1 MADKPQTRS
10 QYRNSKANN
19 QPETQKSTG
28 KGRRITGNVFKV
40 VFFTVLFVA
49 FAGIAGGATM
59 FYTYAKEAPKL
70 TDAKLR
76 DPLSSKI
83 LDKNGDVYA
92 EIGKERR
99 EYIEYKDI
107 PKQLENAVLST
118 EDSRFYEHDGM
129 DPIRLVSAAA
139 GNITGGFGSQGASTL
154 TQQIIKMSYLDYT
167 NKTLSRKAQEAW
179 MAIQLEE
186 KYSKQE
192 LLEIYINKVY
202 LSDGVHGMETA
213 AEHYYG
219 KKLKDLNLAQ
229 TALIAGMPQSPNRFN
244 PFTHPDLAKNRRDIV
259 LKLMYNNDKIS
270 KSDMEAAQALPI
282 TDGLVDEA
290 TRKQKTYAYDT
301 YVDQVIDEI
310 GDKYNPFTDG
320 LTIYTALDPDA
331 QKYTEKMLNTDDVI
345 NYPDKKFQAGVVV
358 MDTTTGRVQALG
370 GGRETAESKKVSRGL
385 NRATDIKRQPG
396 STMKPI
402 LGYAPAI
409 EYLDWSTAHILD
421 DAPYQYSSGQEL
433 RNYDSGYLG
442 EMSMRRALYLSRNI
456 PAVKASKEV
465 GYDRARDFANNLGL
479 NYKEVYESTVIGSG
493 EASPIQMAG
502 AYGAFGNGG
511 VYNQPHTVTKIV
523 LSDGK
528 TEVNMEPESVVAMKA
543 STAYMI
549 SDMLKDVLTQGTG
562 TRANIPGWN
571 IAAKTGTTNY
581 DEAVRI
587 KNGIPSDGTPDSWFV
602 GYSPRY
608 TVSVWTG
615 YDEPNKNYL
624 SPSETRIA
632 AYMFKAM
639 MEHLVAGEKN
649 PDFKKPS
656 NVNEIPVIIGS
667 NPITRAAAGASGSNI
682 SYELFLDGT
691 VPTRTSQAEKKES
704 DTDKDKEKDTQ
715 TDAEKKAA
723 EEKAKK
729 EQEAADKEKAK
740 KDAED
745 AAKKA
750 QEDADKASLQAP
762 GGLNA
767 SYNAAT
773 KTVSASWASNGAGV
787 TYDVS
792 VNGQTQNYATTSISV
807 GGGSPGST
815 VVITVVPVKDGKRGS
830 PASTTVTIPAEQTQP
845 NNDQQTTPPAGDTSG
860 SQNNTNPTTS
870 P

>member
-10 QYRNSKANN
+10 QYRNSQAK
-19 QPETQKSTG
+19 QPETSKPKG
-28 KGRRITGNVFKV
+28 KGKLITGNIFKV
-40 VFFTVLFVA
+40 IFFTALFLA
-49 FAGIAGGATM
+49 FAGIAGGASA
-59 FYTYAKEAPKL
+59 FYSYAKEAPKL
-70 TDAKLR
+70 TDSKLR

-118 EDSRFYEHDGM
+118 EDSRFYEHNGM
-129 DPIRLVSAAA
+129 DPIRLASAAV

-167 NKTLSRKAQEAW
+167 NKTLDRKAQEAW
-179 MAIQLEE
+179 MAIQLEQ
-186 KYSKQE
+186 KYSKHE

-202 LSDGVHGMETA
+202 LSDGIHGMETA

-244 PFTHPDLAKNRRDIV
+244 PFENPDLAKKRRDIV
-259 LKLMYNNDKIS
+259 LTLMYNNNKIS
-270 KSDMEAAQALPI
+270 KSEMEATQAIPI

-331 QKYTEKMLNTDDVI
+331 QKYTEKMLNTNEVI
-345 NYPDKKFQAGVVV
+345 NYPDAKFQAGVVI
-358 MDTTTGRVQALG
+358 MDTETGRVQALG
-370 GGRETAESKKVSRGL
+370 GGRDTSKKKVSRGL

-442 EMSMRRALYLSRNI
+442 EMSMRRALYLSRNV

-502 AYGAFGNGG
+502 AYATFGNGG
-511 VYNQPHTVTKIV
+511 VYNKPHTVTKIL
-523 LSDGK
+523 LSDGE

-562 TRANIPGWN
+562 TRANVPGWN
-571 IAAKTGTTNY
+571 IAGKTGTTNY
-581 DEAVRI
+581 DENIRI
-587 KNGIPSDGTPDSWFV
+587 QNGIPSDGTPDAWFV

-608 TVSVWTG
+608 TVSIWTG

-632 AYMFKAM
+632 AYMFKAT
-639 MEHLVAGEKN
+639 MEHLVSGEKN

-656 NVNEIPVIIGS
+656 NVNEIPVIIGT
-667 NPITRAAAGASGSNI
+667 NPIVRASSGASGGNI

-691 VPTRTSQAEKKES
+691 IPSRSAAEKKP
-704 DTDKDKEKDTQ
+704 DTKTDDEKASEEAAKKAAREKEQKDKEKSESERLKKQ
-715 TDAEKKAA
+715 QEEAEKQAA
-723 EEKAKK
+723 EA
-729 EQEAADKEKAK
+729 EAQRTA
-740 KDAED
+740 
-745 AAKKA
+745 
-750 QEDADKASLQAP
+750 LQAP
-762 GGLNA
+762 AGLNG
-767 SYNAAT
+767 SYNAAN
-773 KTVSASWASNGAGV
+773 KTISASWASNGPGV

-792 VNGQTQNYATTSISV
+792 VNGQTQNYATTSITVS
-807 GGGSPGST
+807 GGSPGSS
-815 VVITVVPVKDGKRGS
+815 VVIMVVPVKDGKRGS
-830 PASTTVTIPAEQTQP
+830 PATTTVAIPADPTPPDTSTNDDTNTNDTP
-845 NNDQQTTPPAGDTSG
+845 NNDTTTPPPA
-860 SQNNTNPTTS
+860 N
-870 P
+870 

>member
-10 QYRNSKANN
+10 QYRNSQIK
-19 QPETQKSTG
+19 QPETSKPKG
-28 KGRRITGNVFKV
+28 KGKLITGNIFKV
-40 VFFTVLFVA
+40 IFFTALFLA
-49 FAGIAGGATM
+49 FAGIAGGASA
-59 FYTYAKEAPKL
+59 FYSYAKEAPKL
-70 TDAKLR
+70 TDSKLR

-118 EDSRFYEHDGM
+118 EDSRFYEHNGM
-129 DPIRLVSAAA
+129 DPIRLASAAV

-167 NKTLSRKAQEAW
+167 NKTLDRKAQEAW
-179 MAIQLEE
+179 MAIQLEQ
-186 KYSKQE
+186 KYSKHE

-202 LSDGVHGMETA
+202 LSDGIHGMETA

-244 PFTHPDLAKNRRDIV
+244 PFENPDLAKKRRDIV
-259 LKLMYNNDKIS
+259 LTLMYNNDKIS
-270 KSDMEAAQALPI
+270 KSEMEATQAIPI

-331 QKYTEKMLNTDDVI
+331 QKYTEKMLNTNEVI
-345 NYPDKKFQAGVVV
+345 NYPDAKFQAGVVV
-358 MDTTTGRVQALG
+358 MDTETGRVQALG
-370 GGRETAESKKVSRGL
+370 GGRDTSKKKVSRGL

-421 DAPYQYSSGQEL
+421 DAPYQYASGQEL

-442 EMSMRRALYLSRNI
+442 EMSMRRALYLSRNV

-502 AYGAFGNGG
+502 AYATFGNGG
-511 VYNQPHTVTKIV
+511 VYNKPHTVTKIL
-523 LSDGK
+523 LSDGE

-562 TRANIPGWN
+562 TRANVPGWN
-571 IAAKTGTTNY
+571 IAGKTGTTNY
-581 DEAVRI
+581 DENIRI
-587 KNGIPSDGTPDSWFV
+587 QNGIPSDGTPDSWFV

-608 TVSVWTG
+608 TVSIWTG

-632 AYMFKAM
+632 AYMFKAT
-639 MEHLVAGEKN
+639 MEHLVSGEKN

-656 NVNEIPVIIGS
+656 NVNEIPVIIGT
-667 NPITRAAAGASGSNI
+667 NPIVRAASGASGGNI

-691 VPTRTSQAEKKES
+691 TPSRSAAEKK
-704 DTDKDKEKDTQ
+704 KDTK
-715 TDAEKKAA
+715 TDDEKAA
-723 EEKAKK
+723 EE
-729 EQEAADKEKAK
+729 
-740 KDAED
+740 

-750 QEDADKASLQAP
+750 AREKEKKEKEKSESERLKKQQEEAEKQAAEAEAQRTALQAP
-762 GGLNA
+762 AGLNG
-767 SYNAAT
+767 SYNAAS
-773 KTVSASWASNGAGV
+773 KTISASWASNGPGV

-807 GGGSPGST
+807 SGGSPGSS
-815 VVITVVPVKDGKRGS
+815 VVIMVVPVKDGKRGS
-830 PASTTVTIPAEQTQP
+830 PATTTVAIPADPTPPDTSTNDDTNANNTP
-845 NNDQQTTPPAGDTSG
+845 NNDTTTPPPA
-860 SQNNTNPTTS
+860 N
-870 P
+870 

>member
-10 QYRNSKANN
+10 QYRNSQAK

-28 KGRRITGNVFKV
+28 KGRRITGNVVKV
-40 VFFTVLFVA
+40 VFFTALFLA
-49 FAGIAGGATM
+49 FAGIASGATA
-59 FYTYAKEAPKL
+59 FYSYAKEAPKL
-70 TDAKLR
+70 TDSKLR

-92 EIGKERR
+92 EIGTERR

-118 EDSRFYEHDGM
+118 EDSRFYEHNGM
-129 DPIRLVSAAA
+129 DPIRLASAAV

-167 NKTLSRKAQEAW
+167 NKTLDRKAQEAW
-179 MAIQLEE
+179 MAVQLEQ
-186 KYSKQE
+186 KYSKHE

-202 LSDGVHGMETA
+202 LSDGIHGMETA

-244 PFTHPDLAKNRRDIV
+244 PFENPDLAKKRRDIV
-259 LKLMYNNDKIS
+259 LTLMYNNDKIS
-270 KSDMEAAQALPI
+270 KSEMEAAQSVAI
-282 TDGLVDEA
+282 ADGLVDEA

-301 YVDQVIDEI
+301 YVDQVINEI
-310 GDKYNPFTDG
+310 GDKYNPFSDG
-320 LTIYTALDPDA
+320 LTIYTALDPSA

-358 MDTTTGRVQALG
+358 MDTETGRIQALG
-370 GGRETAESKKVSRGL
+370 GGRETGDKKISRGL

-433 RNYDSGYLG
+433 RNYDSSYLG
-442 EMSMRRALYLSRNI
+442 EISMRQALYKSRNV

-493 EASPIQMAG
+493 EASPVQMAG
-502 AYGAFGNGG
+502 AFAAFGNGG
-511 VYNQPHTVTKIV
+511 VYNKPHTITKIV
-523 LSDGK
+523 LSDGE
-528 TEVNMEPESVVAMKA
+528 TEINMEPESVVAMKA

-562 TRANIPGWN
+562 TRANVPGWN
-571 IAAKTGTTNY
+571 IAGKTGTTNY
-581 DEAVRI
+581 DENVRI

-608 TVSVWTG
+608 TVSIWTG
-615 YDEPNKNYL
+615 YDEPNKYYL

-632 AYMFKAM
+632 AYMFKAT
-639 MEHLVAGEKN
+639 MEHLVSGEKN

-656 NVNEIPVIIGS
+656 NVNEIPILIGS
-667 NPITRAAAGASGSNI
+667 NPITRAPSGSSGSNV

-691 VPTRTSQAEKKES
+691 IPTKSSAAEKK
-704 DTDKDKEKDTQ
+704 KDTTEDK
-715 TDAEKKAA
+715 TDAEKAAEEAAKKAA

-729 EQEAADKEKAK
+729 DKEQTDKAK
-740 KDAED
+740 QEEATRKAAEQQAEQ
-745 AAKKA
+745 AA
-750 QEDADKASLQAP
+750 LQAP
-762 GGLNA
+762 VGLTG
-767 SYNAAT
+767 SYNGT
-773 KTVSASWASNGAGV
+773 NQTISASWASNGPGV

-792 VNGQTQNYATTSISV
+792 VNGQTQNYGVTSITV
-807 GGGSPGST
+807 RGGSPGSS
-815 VVITVVPVKDGKRGS
+815 VVIMVVPVKDGKRGS
-830 PASTTVTIPAEQTQP
+830 PATTTIIIPPDQ
-845 NNDQQTTPPAGDTSG
+845 DQQTPSNGGINDGTQNDTTPT
-860 SQNNTNPTTS
+860 Q
-870 P
+870 

>member
-10 QYRNSKANN
+10 QYRNSQAK
-19 QPETQKSTG
+19 QPETKKPTG
-28 KGRRITGNVFKV
+28 KGKRITGNVVKV
-40 VFFTVLFVA
+40 VFFTALFLA
-49 FAGIAGGATM
+49 FAGIAGGATA
-59 FYTYAKEAPKL
+59 FYSYAKEAPKL
-70 TDAKLR
+70 TDSKLR

-118 EDSRFYEHDGM
+118 EDSRFYEHNGM
-129 DPIRLVSAAA
+129 DPIRLASAAV

-167 NKTLSRKAQEAW
+167 NKTLDRKAQEAW
-179 MAIQLEE
+179 MAVQLEQ
-186 KYSKQE
+186 KYSKHE

-202 LSDGVHGMETA
+202 LSDGIHGMETA

-244 PFTHPDLAKNRRDIV
+244 PFENPDLAKKRRDIV
-259 LKLMYNNDKIS
+259 LTLMYNNDKIS
-270 KSDMEAAQALPI
+270 KSEMEAAQSVAI

-331 QKYTEKMLNTDDVI
+331 QKYTEKMLNTNEVI
-345 NYPDKKFQAGVVV
+345 NYPDAKFQAGVVI
-358 MDTTTGRVQALG
+358 MDTETGRVQALG
-370 GGRETAESKKVSRGL
+370 GGRETAGTKKISRGL

-409 EYLDWSTAHILD
+409 EYLDWSTAHIFN

-442 EMSMRRALYLSRNI
+442 EISMRHALYSSRNI

-511 VYNQPHTVTKIV
+511 VYNKPHTVTKIL
-523 LSDGK
+523 LSDGE

-549 SDMLKDVLTQGTG
+549 SDMLKDVLTKGTG

-581 DEAVRI
+581 DESVRI

-608 TVSVWTG
+608 TVSIWTG
-615 YDEPNKNYL
+615 YDEPNKYYL

-632 AYMFKAM
+632 AYMFKAT
-639 MEHLVAGEKN
+639 MEHLVSGEKN

-656 NVNEIPVIIGS
+656 NVNEIPIIIGS
-667 NPITRAAAGASGSNI
+667 NPITRAASGASGGNI

-691 VPTRTSQAEKKES
+691 IPTRSAAEKKTETETK
-704 DTDKDKEKDTQ
+704 TDEK
-715 TDAEKKAA
+715 TDAEKEAERKAA
-723 EEKAKK
+723 EEKEKK
-729 EQEAADKEKAK
+729 EKEKSEADKQKEQQEAERKATEE
-740 KDAED
+740 AERT
-745 AAKKA
+745 A
-750 QEDADKASLQAP
+750 LQAP
-762 GGLNA
+762 AGLNG
-767 SYNAAT
+767 SYNAAN
-773 KTVSASWASNGAGV
+773 KTISASWASNGPGV

-792 VNGQTQNYATTSISV
+792 VNGQTQNYGVTSITVS
-807 GGGSPGST
+807 GGSPGSS
-815 VVITVVPVKDGKRGS
+815 VVIMVVPVKDGKRGS
-830 PASTTVTIPAEQTQP
+830 PATTTITIPPDQTQQDTP
-845 NNDQQTTPPAGDTSG
+845 ATDGTGTDGTQNNTTPPPA
-860 SQNNTNPTTS
+860 N
-870 P
+870 

>member
-10 QYRNSKANN
+10 QYRNSQAK
-19 QPETQKSTG
+19 QPETQKTTG
-28 KGRRITGNVFKV
+28 KGRRITGNIFKI
-40 VFFTVLFVA
+40 VFFTALFMA
-49 FAGIAGGATM
+49 FSGIAVGASV
-59 FYTYAKEAPKL
+59 FYSYAKDAPKL
-70 TDAKLR
+70 TDSKLR

-83 LDKNGDVYA
+83 LDKDGKVYA

-118 EDSRFYEHDGM
+118 EDSRFYEHNGI

-139 GNITGGFGSQGASTL
+139 GNVTGGFGSQGASTL
-154 TQQIIKMSYLDYT
+154 SQQIIKMSYLDYT
-167 NKTLSRKAQEAW
+167 NKTLKRKAQEAW
-179 MAIQLEE
+179 MAVQLEQ

-202 LSDGVHGMETA
+202 LSDGIHGMETA

-244 PFTHPDLAKNRRDIV
+244 PFENPDLAKKRRDIV
-259 LKLMYNNDKIS
+259 LTLMYNNDKIS
-270 KSDMEAAQALPI
+270 KSDMEAAQSVAI
-282 TDGLVDEA
+282 ADGLVDE
-290 TRKQKTYAYDT
+290 TKRKEKTYAYDT

-310 GDKYNPFTDG
+310 GDKYDPFTDG

-331 QKYTEKMLNTDDVI
+331 QKYTEKMLNTDEI
-345 NYPDKKFQAGVVV
+345 ISYPDAKFQAGVVV
-358 MDTTTGRVQALG
+358 MDTETGRVQALG
-370 GGRETAESKKVSRGL
+370 GGRDTGTKKVSRGL

-421 DAPYQYSSGQEL
+421 DSPYQYSSGQEL

-442 EMSMRRALYLSRNI
+442 DISMRRALYLSRNI

-465 GYDRARDFANNLGL
+465 GYERARDFANNLGL

-502 AYGAFGNGG
+502 AYATFGNGG
-511 VYNQPHTVTKIV
+511 VYNKPHTVTKIL
-523 LSDGK
+523 LSDGE
-528 TEVNMEPESVVAMKA
+528 TEINMEPESVVAMKA

-581 DEAVRI
+581 DESIRL
-587 KNGIPSDGTPDSWFV
+587 KNGIPSNGTPDSWFV

-608 TVSVWTG
+608 TVSIWNG

-624 SPSETRIA
+624 TPSDTRIA
-632 AYMFKAM
+632 AYMFKSM
-639 MEHLVAGEKN
+639 MEHLVSGEKN

-656 NVNEIPVIIGS
+656 NVNEIPIIIGS
-667 NPITRAAAGASGSNI
+667 NPITRAASGASGSNV

-691 VPTRTSQAEKKES
+691 IPTRSAAEKKTT
-704 DTDKDKEKDTQ
+704 DTKKEDEK
-715 TDAEKKAA
+715 TDEEKTAAEKAKKEA

-729 EQEAADKEKAK
+729 D
-740 KDAED
+740 KDAAEETKKQQEE

-750 QEDADKASLQAP
+750 AEEAEQTALQSPA
-762 GGLNA
+762 GLNG
-767 SYNAAT
+767 SYNAT
-773 KTVSASWASNGAGV
+773 SKTVSANWASNGPGV
-787 TYDVS
+787 TYDVT
-792 VNGQTQNYATTSISV
+792 VNGQTQNYGTTSITVS
-807 GGGSPGST
+807 GGSPGSS
-815 VVITVVPVKDGKRGS
+815 VVIIVVPVKDGKRGS
-830 PASTTVTIPAEQTQP
+830 PASTTITIPAEQTP
-845 NNDQQTTPPAGDTSG
+845 ETTPPAGSTDDGASTPPA
-860 SQNNTNPTTS
+860 T
-870 P
+870 

>member
-10 QYRNSKANN
+10 QYRNSQAK

-28 KGRRITGNVFKV
+28 KGRRITGNVVKV
-40 VFFTVLFVA
+40 VFFTALFLA
-49 FAGIAGGATM
+49 FAGIASGATA
-59 FYTYAKEAPKL
+59 FYSYAKEAPKL
-70 TDAKLR
+70 TDSKLR

-92 EIGKERR
+92 EIGTERR

-118 EDSRFYEHDGM
+118 EDSRFYEHNGM
-129 DPIRLVSAAA
+129 DPIRLASAAV

-167 NKTLSRKAQEAW
+167 NKTLDRKAQEAW
-179 MAIQLEE
+179 MAVQLEQ
-186 KYSKQE
+186 KYSKHE

-202 LSDGVHGMETA
+202 LSDGIHGMETA

-244 PFTHPDLAKNRRDIV
+244 PFENPDLAKKRRDIV
-259 LKLMYNNDKIS
+259 LTLMYNNDKIS
-270 KSDMEAAQALPI
+270 KSEMEAAQSVAI
-282 TDGLVDEA
+282 ADGLVDEA

-301 YVDQVIDEI
+301 YVDQVINEI
-310 GDKYNPFTDG
+310 GDKYNPFSDG
-320 LTIYTALDPDA
+320 LTIYTALDPSA

-358 MDTTTGRVQALG
+358 MDTETGRIQALG
-370 GGRETAESKKVSRGL
+370 GGRETGDKKISRGL

-433 RNYDSGYLG
+433 RNYDSSYLG
-442 EMSMRRALYLSRNI
+442 EISMRQALYKSRNV

-493 EASPIQMAG
+493 EASPVQMAG
-502 AYGAFGNGG
+502 AFAAFGNGG
-511 VYNQPHTVTKIV
+511 VYNKPHTITKIV
-523 LSDGK
+523 LSDGE
-528 TEVNMEPESVVAMKA
+528 TEINMEPESVVAMKA

-562 TRANIPGWN
+562 TRANVPGWN
-571 IAAKTGTTNY
+571 IAGKTGTTNY
-581 DEAVRI
+581 DENVRI

-608 TVSVWTG
+608 TVSIWTG
-615 YDEPNKNYL
+615 YDEPNKYYL

-632 AYMFKAM
+632 AYMFKAT
-639 MEHLVAGEKN
+639 MEHLVSGEKN

-656 NVNEIPVIIGS
+656 NVNEIPILIGS
-667 NPITRAAAGASGSNI
+667 NPITRAPSGSSGSNV

-691 VPTRTSQAEKKES
+691 IPTKSSAAEKK
-704 DTDKDKEKDTQ
+704 KDTTEDK
-715 TDAEKKAA
+715 TDAEKAAEEAAKKAA

-729 EQEAADKEKAK
+729 DKEQTDKAK
-740 KDAED
+740 QEEATRKAAEQQAEQ
-745 AAKKA
+745 AA
-750 QEDADKASLQAP
+750 LQAP
-762 GGLNA
+762 VGLTG
-767 SYNAAT
+767 SYNGT
-773 KTVSASWASNGAGV
+773 NQTISASWASNGPGV

-792 VNGQTQNYATTSISV
+792 VNGQTQNYGVTSITV
-807 GGGSPGST
+807 RGGSPGSS
-815 VVITVVPVKDGKRGS
+815 VVIMVVPVKDGKRGS
-830 PASTTVTIPAEQTQP
+830 PATTTIIIPPDQ
-845 NNDQQTTPPAGDTSG
+845 DQQTPSNGETNDGTQNDTTPT
-860 SQNNTNPTTS
+860 Q
-870 P
+870 